1 MTVQEIFNSTAVR
14 SVEEQILDLYHE
26 TERKHWCNDENKKAI
41 KSLLEVRRRILNSM
55 FVLDEQNKQLLAE
68 FNEAMKQQLIE
79 MRKRAID
86 LYNSVYKPDMGGT
99 VEVEGKCF
107 MGYEYSK
114 IHPVQSMR
122 AKKMWAVLNGS
133 LDDYI
138 FLYCEDG
145 VNSFLYCEDGVN
157 SFYINNYDP
166 KIESENELLY
176 LNEELGNWNEGLDS
190 EMTKDMHLTYAFH
203 NLFSHLDFSIFDLL
217 WVRDFNI
224 EIHVEYNYHTY
235 KNDEY
240 GDDLHWDKC
249 DYFD

>member
-86 LYNSVYKPDMGGT
+86 LYNSVYKLDMGGT

-133 LDDYI
+133 LYDYI

-145 VNSFLYCEDGVN
+145 VK

-176 LNEELGNWNEGLDS
+176 LNEDLDNWNEGLDR

-203 NLFSHLDFSIFDLL
+203 NLFSHLAFSIYDLL

-224 EIHVEYNYHTY
+224 EIHVEYDYHTY
-235 KNDEY
+235 ENEEY
-240 GDDLHWDKC
+240 GDDLDWAKC

>member
-14 SVEEQILDLYHE
+14 SIEEQILSLYHE
-26 TERKHWCNDENKKAI
+26 TESNHWHDDENKKAI
-41 KSLLEVRRRILNSM
+41 RSLLEVRRRILNSM

-79 MRKRAID
+79 MRKRTID
-86 LYNSVYKPDMGGT
+86 LYNKVSQPDMDGRI
-99 VEVEGKCF
+99 EVEGKCF

-122 AKKMWAVLNGS
+122 AKKMWAVLNAT

-138 FLYCEDG
+138 FLYSEDG
-145 VNSFLYCEDGVN
+145 VHKYFMSSYGPD
-157 SFYINNYDP
+157 
-166 KIESENELLY
+166 IESENEFLY
-176 LNEELGNWNEGLDS
+176 LNEELDNWNEGLDR
-190 EMTKDMHLTYAFH
+190 EMTQDMHLTYAFH

-224 EIHVEYNYHTY
+224 EIHVEYDYHTY
-235 KNDEY
+235 KDDEY
-240 GDDLHWDKC
+240 GDDLDWEKC

>member
-145 VNSFLYCEDGVN
+145 VNSF
-157 SFYINNYDP
+157 YINNYDP

-176 LNEELGNWNEGLDS
+176 LNEELDNWNEGLDQ
-190 EMTKDMHLTYAFH
+190 ELTKDLHLIHQFNH
-203 NLFSHLDFSIFDLL
+203 LFEYTNFALTDFIYC
-217 WVRDFNI
+217 RDFESQT
-224 EIHVEYNYHTY
+224 EITL
-235 KNDEY
+235 
-240 GDDLHWDKC
+240 G
-249 DYFD
+249 

>member
-14 SVEEQILDLYHE
+14 SIEDQILFLYHE
-26 TERKHWCNDENKKAI
+26 IGRNHWHDDENKKAI
-41 KSLLEVRRRILNSM
+41 RSLLEVRRRILNSM
-55 FVLDEQNKQLLAE
+55 FVLDEQNKHLLAE

-79 MRKRAID
+79 MRKRVID
-86 LYNSVYKPDMGGT
+86 LYNKVYLPDMDGRI
-99 VEVEGKCF
+99 EVEGKCF

-145 VNSFLYCEDGVN
+145 VNSF
-157 SFYINNYDP
+157 YINNYDP

-176 LNEELGNWNEGLDS
+176 LNEELDNWNEGLDS

-224 EIHVEYNYHTY
+224 EIHVEYDYHTY
-235 KNDEY
+235 DNEEY

>member
-1 MTVQEIFNSTAVR
+1 MTVQEIFNSTPVQ
-14 SVEEQILDLYHE
+14 SIEEQILDLYHE
-26 TERKHWCNDENKKAI
+26 IERHRSTYEENKKAI
-41 KSLLEVRRRILNSM
+41 RSFLEVRKRILNSM

-79 MRKRAID
+79 MRKRAIG
-86 LYNSVYKPDMGGT
+86 LYNSVYKSDMGGS

-145 VNSFLYCEDGVN
+145 VNG
-157 SFYINNYDP
+157 FYINNYDP

-176 LNEELGNWNEGLDS
+176 LNEELDNRNEGLDR

-203 NLFSHLDFSIFDLL
+203 NLFSHLDFSIYDLL

-224 EIHVEYNYHTY
+224 EIHVEYDYHTY
-235 KNDEY
+235 DNEEY

>member
-1 MTVQEIFNSTAVR
+1 MTAQEIFNSTAVR

-26 TERKHWCNDENKKAI
+26 TERKHWYNDENKKAI

-86 LYNSVYKPDMGGT
+86 LYYSISKLDKNGRIDVI
-99 VEVEGKCF
+99 GKCF

-114 IHPVQSMR
+114 IHPVQSIR

-145 VNSFLYCEDGVN
+145 VNSFDIN
-157 SFYINNYDP
+157 SHDP
-166 KIESENELLY
+166 KIESENEFLY
-176 LNEELGNWNEGLDS
+176 LNEHLDNWNEGLDR

-203 NLFSHLDFSIFDLL
+203 NLFSHLDFSIYDLL

-224 EIHVEYNYHTY
+224 EIHVEYDYHTY
-235 KNDEY
+235 ENEEY
-240 GDDLHWDKC
+240 GDDLDWEKC
-249 DYFD
+249 DYWN

>member
-14 SVEEQILDLYHE
+14 CIEEQILSLYHE

-86 LYNSVYKPDMGGT
+86 LYNKVYKSDMNGRI
-99 VEVEGKCF
+99 EVVGKCF
-107 MGYEYSK
+107 MGYGYSK

-133 LDDYI
+133 LDSYMLSYSD
-138 FLYCEDG
+138 DG
-145 VNSFLYCEDGVN
+145 VCRFDINSDAPE
-157 SFYINNYDP
+157 I
-166 KIESENELLY
+166 KSENEFLY
-176 LNEELGNWNEGLDS
+176 LNEDLYNWNEGLDCELTS
-190 EMTKDMHLTYAFH
+190 DLHLIFAFH
-203 NLFSHLDFSIFDLL
+203 DLFSHLDFSIYDLL

-224 EIHVEYNYHTY
+224 EIHVEHNYHTY
-235 KNDEY
+235 ENDEY
-240 GDDLHWDKC
+240 GDDLDWDKS

>member
-86 LYNSVYKPDMGGT
+86 LYNKVYQPDMDGC

-122 AKKMWAVLNGS
+122 AKKMWAVLNAT

-138 FLYCEDG
+138 FLYSEDG
-145 VNSFLYCEDGVN
+145 VDKFDISGDGTN
-157 SFYINNYDP
+157 
-166 KIESENELLY
+166 IESENEFLY
-176 LNEELGNWNEGLDS
+176 LNEELDNWNEGLDRQ
-190 EMTKDMHLTYAFH
+190 MTKDMHLTYAFH
-203 NLFSHLDFSIFDLL
+203 NLFSHLDFSIYDLL

-224 EIHVEYNYHTY
+224 EIHVEYDYHTY

-240 GDDLHWDKC
+240 GDDLDWGKC
-249 DYFD
+249 DYYD

>member
-86 LYNSVYKPDMGGT
+86 LYYSISKLDKNGRIDVI
-99 VEVEGKCF
+99 GKCF

-114 IHPVQSMR
+114 IHPVQSIR

-145 VNSFLYCEDGVN
+145 VNNFDIN
-157 SFYINNYDP
+157 SHDP
-166 KIESENELLY
+166 TIESENEFLY
-176 LNEELGNWNEGLDS
+176 LNEHLDNWNEGLDR

-203 NLFSHLDFSIFDLL
+203 NLFSHLDFSIYDLL

-224 EIHVEYNYHTY
+224 EIHVEYDYHTY
-235 KNDEY
+235 ENEEY

>member
-86 LYNSVYKPDMGGT
+86 LYNSVYKSDMGGS

-145 VNSFLYCEDGVN
+145 VNSF
-157 SFYINNYDP
+157 YINNYDP

-176 LNEELGNWNEGLDS
+176 LNEELDNWNEGLDR

-203 NLFSHLDFSIFDLL
+203 NLFSHLDFSIYDLL

-224 EIHVEYNYHTY
+224 EIHVEYDYHTY
-235 KNDEY
+235 ENEEY
-240 GDDLHWDKC
+240 GDDLDWGKC
-249 DYFD
+249 DYYD

>member
-1 MTVQEIFNSTAVR
+1 MTVQEIFNSTPVQ
-14 SVEEQILDLYHE
+14 SIEEQILDLYHE
-26 TERKHWCNDENKKAI
+26 IEGHRSTNEENKKAI
-41 KSLLEVRRRILNSM
+41 RSFLEVRKRILDSM
-55 FVLDEQNKQLLAE
+55 FVMDEQNKKLLAE

-86 LYNSVYKPDMGGT
+86 LYNDVYKPNMIGRI
-99 VEVEGKCF
+99 EVVGKCF
-107 MGYEYSK
+107 MGYKYSE

-138 FLYCEDG
+138 FLYHEDG
-145 VNSFLYCEDGVN
+145 VNRFEISSD
-157 SFYINNYDP
+157 DP
-166 KIESENELLY
+166 KIESENEFLY
-176 LNEELGNWNEGLDS
+176 LLKEAENWNAGLDRGFTS
-190 EMTKDMHLTYAFH
+190 DMYLTYAFH

-224 EIHVEYNYHTY
+224 ELHVEHCYHTY
-235 KNDEY
+235 KNEEY
-240 GDDLHWDKC
+240 GDDLDWDKS

>member
-26 TERKHWCNDENKKAI
+26 TERKHLCNDENKKAI

-86 LYNSVYKPDMGGT
+86 LYNKVYQPDMDGC

-122 AKKMWAVLNGS
+122 AKKMWAVLNAT

-138 FLYCEDG
+138 FLYSEDG
-145 VNSFLYCEDGVN
+145 VDKFDISGDGTN
-157 SFYINNYDP
+157 
-166 KIESENELLY
+166 IESENEFLY
-176 LNEELGNWNEGLDS
+176 LNEELDNWNEGLDR

-203 NLFSHLDFSIFDLL
+203 NLFSHLDFSIYDLL

-224 EIHVEYNYHTY
+224 EIHVEYDYHTY

-240 GDDLHWDKC
+240 GDDLDWGKC
-249 DYFD
+249 DYYD

>member
-1 MTVQEIFNSTAVR
+1 MTVLEIFNSTAVR

-86 LYNSVYKPDMGGT
+86 LYNSVYKLDMGGT

-145 VNSFLYCEDGVN
+145 VNG
-157 SFYINNYDP
+157 FYINNYDP

-176 LNEELGNWNEGLDS
+176 LNEELDNWNEGLDR

-203 NLFSHLDFSIFDLL
+203 NLFSHLDFSIYDLL

-224 EIHVEYNYHTY
+224 EIHVEYDYHTY
-235 KNDEY
+235 ENEEY
-240 GDDLHWDKC
+240 GDDLDWGKC
-249 DYFD
+249 DYYD

>member
-1 MTVQEIFNSTAVR
+1 
-14 SVEEQILDLYHE
+14 
-26 TERKHWCNDENKKAI
+26 
-41 KSLLEVRRRILNSM
+41 M

-68 FNEAMKQQLIE
+68 FNESMKQQLIE

-86 LYNSVYKPDMGGT
+86 LYNSVYRLDMGGT

-145 VNSFLYCEDGVN
+145 VNSF
-157 SFYINNYDP
+157 YINNYDP

-176 LNEELGNWNEGLDS
+176 LNEDLDNWNEGLDR

-203 NLFSHLDFSIFDLL
+203 NLFSHLDFSIYDLL

-235 KNDEY
+235 ESDEF
-240 GDDLHWDKC
+240 GDDLDWGKC
-249 DYFD
+249 DYWD

>member
-1 MTVQEIFNSTAVR
+1 MTAQEIFNSTAVR

-26 TERKHWCNDENKKAI
+26 TERKHWYNDENKKAI

-68 FNEAMKQQLIE
+68 FNESMKQQLIE

-86 LYNSVYKPDMGGT
+86 LYNSVYRLDMGGT

-145 VNSFLYCEDGVN
+145 VNSF
-157 SFYINNYDP
+157 YINNYDP

-176 LNEELGNWNEGLDS
+176 LNEELDNWNEGLDS

-235 KNDEY
+235 ENEEY
-240 GDDLHWDKC
+240 GDDLDWEKC
-249 DYFD
+249 DYWD

>member
-79 MRKRAID
+79 MRKRVID

-145 VNSFLYCEDGVN
+145 VNSF
-157 SFYINNYDP
+157 YINNYDP

-176 LNEELGNWNEGLDS
+176 LNEELDNWNEGLDS

-235 KNDEY
+235 ENEEY
-240 GDDLHWDKC
+240 GDDLDWEKC
-249 DYFD
+249 DYWD